1 MAFFCKDLLTMAI
14 ATESPAIWIVNPL
27 AGRVRPKMGPLAAT
41 VDWPSH
47 ALIVRRIALTLAV
60 AFGAFGQLALA
71 APGPFTFPASPK
83 QQAVLATG
91 SAYNYVLNV
100 GGTLDEFNTT
110 NYRAHYGAYR
120 QVMRGFQPN
129 QYLMIENVGTSN
141 VVDPQITVNGR
152 RQWFSAE
159 SIVNSVTRPG
169 MADAHKAMA
178 LFEHVASYD
187 TSCHDNNRRVGPELP
202 EDETN
207 LNVGQFQ
214 ELADPVKAA
223 NAYYCSGCSQLSS
236 NLVVLARKAGFQAR
250 VLWVSP
256 SDRYKNHAVAEI
268 YYDNDWHVFDPDRR
282 AFYLEGDNQTVAS
295 YRELHQQPQ
304 LVART
309 HLGGFASKGVGPSLA
324 KEFGMHGNP
333 KEMPVDTNWESDMG
347 MTLRPGEKFVWR
359 WDSDGK
365 FRVGNNPRN
374 NNLEP
379 SQLAN
384 GKLIYQPRLEEGL
397 RATSA
402 TDQKNLTT
410 LSGRRGT
417 LRLVPQKPGEESQ
430 VTYRVESP
438 YPIVGG
444 QIGANVN
451 RSHSADEVSIQI
463 SRDGKTWQ
471 DAWKSTE
478 LGERNALIPI
488 DRLLD
493 AKYREPIYSYFV
505 RYKVKQTRA
514 SAPVSLADLYLETD
528 VQMARTSLPSL
539 SVGENKVEYRSAAQ
553 GSSGT
558 VRISHGWK
566 ESSATIPPKA
576 PQKPVAPAPNQVVD
590 AATLYLSWQAA
601 VDPRGEAIVGYHVQV
616 SSRSD
621 MLHPVSPSLDRMTY
635 NNSTTWQVP
644 TGWLQAGTDYFWR
657 VRGLDSWGAWS
668 NWSDTWRFQIARS
681 PRAAVPVP
689 DPAVSIGHMA
699 LVCLGAA
706 SLNRSRS
713 SRSAVSNP

>member
-1 MAFFCKDLLTMAI
+1 MAFFCKHVLTC
-14 ATESPAIWIVNPL
+14 PA
-27 AGRVRPKMGPLAAT
+27 AGVFAA
-41 VDWPSH
+41 W
-47 ALIVRRIALTLAV
+47 
-60 AFGAFGQLALA
+60 LALSPGVA
-71 APGPFTFPASPK
+71 QAGPGPFVLPAPAK
-83 QQAVLATG
+83 QQSVVATG
-91 SAYNYVLNV
+91 SAYSYKLNM

-120 QVMRGFQPN
+120 QVLRGFQPN

-141 VVDPQITVNGR
+141 IVDPQITVNGR

-159 SIVNSVTRPG
+159 SIINSVTRPG
-169 MADAHKAMA
+169 MADAHKVMA
-178 LFEHVASYD
+178 LYEHVASYD

-202 EDETN
+202 ENESN
-207 LNVGQFQ
+207 LMAGQFQ

-223 NAYYCSGCSQLSS
+223 NTYYCSGCSQLSS

-256 SDRYKNHAVAEI
+256 SDRYKNHALAEI

-324 KEFGMHGNP
+324 KEFGMYGNP
-333 KEMPVDTNWESDMG
+333 KEMPVDSNWASDMG
-347 MTLRPGEKFVWR
+347 MTLRPGEKFIWR
-359 WDSDGK
+359 WDHDGK

-384 GKLIYQPRLEEGL
+384 GKLIYQPRLEENL
-397 RATSA
+397 RAASVA
-402 TDQKNLTT
+402 DQKNLRTFSDR
-410 LSGRRGT
+410 SGSI
-417 LRLVPQKPGEESQ
+417 RLVPQKSGEESV
-430 VTYRVESP
+430 VTYRVDSP

-444 QIGANVN
+444 QIGANVQ
-451 RSHSADEVSIQI
+451 RLQAADEVSIQI

-471 DAWKSTE
+471 DAWKSNE
-478 LGERNALIPI
+478 LGEKKAMIPI

-493 AKYREPIYSYFV
+493 AKYREPIYGYFV
-505 RYKVKQTRA
+505 RYKVKQSRA
-514 SAPVSLADLYLETD
+514 NSRVSLSDLYLETD

-539 SVGENKVEYRSAAQ
+539 SVGENRVEYRSAS
-553 GSSGT
+553 GNPDGT

-576 PQKPVAPAPNQVVD
+576 PQQPVSPAPNEKVD
-590 AATLYLSWQAA
+590 ATGLSLSWQAA
-601 VDPRGEAIVGYHVQV
+601 VDPRGESIVGYHVQV

-621 MLHPVSPSLDRMTY
+621 MLHPVSPSLDRLTF
-635 NNSTTWQVP
+635 NNLTTWDVP
-644 TGWLQAGTDYFWR
+644 GGWLQNGADYFWR
-657 VRGLDSWGAWS
+657 VRAQDSWGAWS
-668 NWSDTWRFQIARS
+668 DWSNTWKFQVGKG
-681 PRAAVPVP
+681 PRAAVPIP
-689 DPAVSIGHMA
+689 EP
-699 LVCLGAA
+699 
-706 SLNRSRS
+706 
-713 SRSAVSNP
+713 SAGYGLAFLTCVLLRCRRRQGEFSATA